1 MTNIHYDLNQL
12 LIYRN
17 ILQDDCLQKIQCA
30 LSTGNW
36 NVLRYEISHELI
48 KQAEELGLS
57 GNLLQNY
64 VIYLLSRDKNIFS
77 ILSEKPEGKIGESL
91 YQAILQDVIILKNFL
106 TALST
111 LGEDSLLS
119 HYIPTTSTPH
129 CGMTALQESFL
140 ESKKDSTPA
149 LLVDKLIT
157 HYQQHGYGEMA
168 DYKAFTWNSAAS
180 CLVGVKDY
188 DPISLEDIVG
198 YQYQKTTLL
207 ANTEAFLAHKPAN
220 NVLLVGDRGTG
231 KSSSVKALANRYFSK
246 GLRLVE
252 VTKHDLARM
261 QDILF
266 LLRSRG
272 KKFILFF
279 DDLSFEEFEVE
290 YKYLKSILEG
300 GVTAKPDNVL
310 IYATSNRRHLIRE
323 TWSDRNQTTDEI
335 HNLDTVNEKISLSDR
350 FGITLTYLSPNQEEY
365 LKIVTELARKTSISL
380 SPSELKT
387 QALRWE
393 LAHTGRSGRT
403 AQQFIS
409 HLLGSAV

>member
-1 MTNIHYDLNQL
+1 
-12 LIYRN
+12 
-17 ILQDDCLQKIQCA
+17 
-30 LSTGNW
+30 
-36 NVLRYEISHELI
+36 
-48 KQAEELGLS
+48 
-57 GNLLQNY
+57 
-64 VIYLLSRDKNIFS
+64 
-77 ILSEKPEGKIGESL
+77 
-91 YQAILQDVIILKNFL
+91 
-106 TALST
+106 
-111 LGEDSLLS
+111 
-119 HYIPTTSTPH
+119 
-129 CGMTALQESFL
+129 
-140 ESKKDSTPA
+140 
-149 LLVDKLIT
+149 
-157 HYQQHGYGEMA
+157 
-168 DYKAFTWNSAAS
+168 
-180 CLVGVKDY
+180 
-188 DPISLEDIVG
+188 
-198 YQYQKTTLL
+198 
-207 ANTEAFLAHKPAN
+207 
-220 NVLLVGDRGTG
+220 
-231 KSSSVKALANRYFSK
+231 
-246 GLRLVE
+246 
-252 VTKHDLARM
+252 M
-261 QDILF
+261 QDILH

-279 DDLSFEEFEVE
+279 DDLSFEEYEVE

-365 LKIVTELARKTSISL
+365 LKIVTELARKTNISL